1 MTRRI
6 TVQKNSVSLSP
17 RNAVFLLCLALG
29 HLFLLDLL
37 VNDVPGGQL
46 PPHILQGDAQLEH
59 EDHHVVGQVGN
70 LIDGLFLSSA
80 LPAMMTS
87 VASSPTFFRI
97 LSSPLSKR

>member
-46 PPHILQGDAQLEH
+46 PSHILQGDAQLEH

-70 LIDGLFLSSA
+70 LIDGLLFVLRLA
-80 LPAMMTS
+80 GDDDS